1 MRVKILGVPFDANS
15 SYMRGSAQAPPRIRE
30 ALFSD
35 STNMW
40 TEDGVD
46 LGATG
51 VIADSGDIELPSKVA
66 PAFAAIEN
74 AVAEAVD
81 PAAPLICLGGDH
93 SVTYPIVRG
102 FHRHFPNLTIL
113 HFDAHP
119 DLNDEFQGSRFSH
132 ACQFARAPYC
142 QRFGGQAAF
151 GKDHVIRQ
159 TFYGF
164 RLHLRT
170 SREGVVLAAVLAP
183 ANAPE
188 TEVVWEL
195 EPPVGSLGIGDRGYW
210 SPALME
216 QLAQGGIRLL
226 APYKRK
232 GYDPKPQLSKQL
244 RRLHWL
250 IETVN
255 GQLAG
260 RFQAKRTW
268 AKDLWHLCSRVL
280 RKVLSHTVAAWV
292 NVTQGRRPLD
302 FAAILDQ

>member
-132 ACQFARAPYC
+132 ACQFARIMEEKLARRLVQVGIRAMNAVGIPVIQVAGASVAAQIAPSP
-142 QRFGGQAAF
+142 GL
-151 GKDHVIRQ
+151 RQ
-159 TFYGF
+159 T
-164 RLHLRT
+164 LRHPG
-170 SREGVVLAAVLAP
+170 RVRRGV
-183 ANAPE
+183 
-188 TEVVWEL
+188 
-195 EPPVGSLGIGDRGYW
+195 D
-210 SPALME
+210 
-216 QLAQGGIRLL
+216 IRV
-226 APYKRK
+226 
-232 GYDPKPQLSKQL
+232 D
-244 RRLHWL
+244 
-250 IETVN
+250 N
-255 GQLAG
+255 
-260 RFQAKRTW
+260 
-268 AKDLWHLCSRVL
+268 
-280 RKVLSHTVAAWV
+280 
-292 NVTQGRRPLD
+292 
-302 FAAILDQ
+302 